1 MLTLED
7 ANRITAAA
15 KRTAAQNNWNLVIAV
30 VDDGGF
36 LVSLERMD
44 GSQKASVAV
53 AQQKARVAILYQRPT
68 KEFEERLLSGNLG
81 VLSLPDIICSEGG
94 VPIIRDGVCVGAIG
108 VSGAKSFE
116 DGLVAASGL
125 SALNIG

>member
-7 ANRITAAA
+7 ANRMTAAA
-15 KRTAAQNNWNLVIAV
+15 KHAAAQNNLKLVIAV

-44 GSQKASVAV
+44 GAQKASVAV

-68 KEFEERLLSGNLG
+68 KEFEERLLAGNLG

-94 VPIIRDGVCVGAIG
+94 VPIIRDGVYVGAIG

-116 DGLVAASGL
+116 DGIVAASGL
-125 SALNIG
+125 SALNNG

>member
-1 MLTLED
+1 MLTLEE

-30 VDDGGF
+30 VDEGGF

-44 GSQKASVAV
+44 GAQKASVGV

-68 KEFEERLLSGNLG
+68 KEFEERLLAGNLG

-94 VPIIRDGVCVGAIG
+94 VPIIRDGVYIGAIG

>member
-1 MLTLED
+1 MLTLEE

-15 KRTAAQNNWNLVIAV
+15 KRTAAQNNWKLVIAV

-68 KEFEERLLSGNLG
+68 NEFEERLLAGNIG

-94 VPIIRDGVCVGAIG
+94 VPIIRDGVYIGAIG

>member
-1 MLTLED
+1 MLTLEE

-15 KRTAAQNNWNLVIAV
+15 KRAAAQNSWNLVIAV

-44 GSQKASVAV
+44 GAQKASVAV
-53 AQQKARVAILYQRPT
+53 AQQKARVAILYKRPT
-68 KEFEERLLSGNLG
+68 KEFEERLLAGNLG
-81 VLSLPDIICSEGG
+81 VLSLPDVICSEGG
-94 VPIIRDGVCVGAIG
+94 VPIIRDGVYVGAIG

-116 DGLVAASGL
+116 DGLVAAGGL

>member
-1 MLTLED
+1 MLTLEE

-15 KRTAAQNNWNLVIAV
+15 KRTAAQNNWKLVIAV

-68 KEFEERLLSGNLG
+68 KEFEERLLAGNIG

-94 VPIIRDGVCVGAIG
+94 VPIIRDGVYIGAIG

>member
-53 AQQKARVAILYQRPT
+53 AQQKARVAILYKRPT
-68 KEFEERLLSGNLG
+68 KVFEEGVMAGNIGLMA
-81 VLSLPDIICSEGG
+81 LPDVICSEGG
-94 VPIIRDGVCVGAIG
+94 VPIIRDGVYIGAIG

-116 DGLVAASGL
+116 DGIVAASGL

>member
-1 MLTLED
+1 MLTLEE
-7 ANRITAAA
+7 ANRMTAAA

-44 GSQKASVAV
+44 GAQKASVAV
-53 AQQKARVAILYQRPT
+53 AQQKARAAILYKRPT
-68 KEFEERLLSGNLG
+68 KEFEERLLAGNLG
-81 VLSLPDIICSEGG
+81 VLSLPDVICSEGG
-94 VPIIRDGVCVGAIG
+94 VPIIRDGVYVGAIG

-116 DGLVAASGL
+116 DGIVAASGL

>member
-15 KRTAAQNNWNLVIAV
+15 RRTAAQNNWNLVIAV

-44 GSQKASVAV
+44 GAQKASVAV
-53 AQQKARVAILYQRPT
+53 AQQKAKVAILYKRAT
-68 KEFEERLLSGNLG
+68 KVFEEGILAGNIGLLA
-81 VLSLPDIICSEGG
+81 LPDVICSEGG
-94 VPIIRDGVCVGAIG
+94 VPIIRDGVYVGAIG

-116 DGLVAASGL
+116 DGIVAASGL